1 LPCKILTGD
10 KKSTQ
15 RLVLFGDENT
25 KFFHAMAS
33 QRYRKNVINKIVD
46 SSGRMIADHTEKSA
60 LFY

>member
-1 LPCKILTGD
+1 
-10 KKSTQ
+10 
-15 RLVLFGDENT
+15 LVLFGDENT